1 MERKTP
7 LSVPAYR
14 VEGVLGLI
22 ARVETPRFVSPV
34 FTAVHV
40 SPLSVERKT
49 PISVPAYRVEGVLG
63 LIARVE
69 TPRFVS
75 PVFTAVHVSPLSV
88 ERKMP
93 LLLVLA
99 YRMVGVTGL
108 MTREV
113 KTFRETPFTSLS
125 VRPVFTAVQWLPLS
139 VERKTPP

>member
-14 VEGVLGLI
+14 V
-22 ARVETPRFVSPV
+22 A
-34 FTAVHV
+34 
-40 SPLSVERKT
+40 
-49 PISVPAYRVEGVLG
+49 GVLG

-125 VRPVFTAVQWLPLS
+125 VRPAFTAVQWLPLS
-139 VERKTPP
+139 AERKIPPSLIPAYRVVGVRGSMAISETCFSVSPLFMAVQ